1 MGRSFG
7 RGINDHEHSYNYN
20 TDKSKFADNALEE
33 GHLINTEFKILHQ
46 SEKGK
51 ILNI

>member
-1 MGRSFG
+1 MY
-7 RGINDHEHSYNYN
+7 NHKHSCNYN
-20 TDKSKFADNALEE
+20 TGQSKFADHALEE